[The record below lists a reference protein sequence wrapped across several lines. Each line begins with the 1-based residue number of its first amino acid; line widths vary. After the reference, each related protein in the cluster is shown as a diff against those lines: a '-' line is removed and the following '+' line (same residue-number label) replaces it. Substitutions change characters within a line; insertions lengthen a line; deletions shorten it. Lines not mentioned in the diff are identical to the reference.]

1 MELKRLRE
9 LRREREL
16 TQAPAAS
23 AAGMSLSAYRKQERG
38 ERLRPTVANVL
49 PLARLYRV
57 SLDYLLELTDE
68 RKPHA

>member
-9 LRREREL
+9 LRRERGL
-16 TQAPAAS
+16 TQAQAAS
-23 AAGMSLSAYRKQERG
+23 AAGMSLSAYRKLERG
-38 ERLRPTVANVL
+38 ERLRLTVANVL